1 MARMEAIRM
10 MAPAVG
16 WDDGGNLASNGELM
30 IYMTEFSGGR
40 FFRQATLSL
49 ILEYFNIWGWGR
61 GQKW

>member
-30 IYMTEFSGGR
+30 IYMTQSFLEGGFLGKR
-40 FFRQATLSL
+40 HFL
-49 ILEYFNIWGWGR
+49 
-61 GQKW
+61 